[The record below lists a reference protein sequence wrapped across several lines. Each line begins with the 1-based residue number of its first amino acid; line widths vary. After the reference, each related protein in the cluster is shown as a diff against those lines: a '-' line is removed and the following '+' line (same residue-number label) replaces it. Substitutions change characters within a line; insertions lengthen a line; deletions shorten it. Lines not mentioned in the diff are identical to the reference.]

1 MSKTRLRGPR
11 LGRVFVLCTFV
22 ATATVV
28 ARRADVPARADIV
41 RTTPAIRGSD
51 SIGAC
56 FLTHDQQNVCSKYL
70 GMTETR
76 PTSSWTTMATAGW
89 TRGLL

>member
-22 ATATVV
+22 ATASVA

-41 RTTPAIRGSD
+41 RTTTAIRGSD
-51 SIGAC
+51 SIGAY
-56 FLTHDQQNVCSKYL
+56 FLTHDQQNVWPKYL
-70 GMTETR
+70 VPTATR